1 MMCFNPNSVRFLKL
15 PKYSNLVRPYCLVQ
29 YSLHSPSH
37 ERCMFSDED
46 LGKRRSVETNRE
58 SQPVGCETTHYP
70 PHVIR
75 MNRLQNNGI
84 KVGTKMGEQIS
95 VEIPISTRLEI
106 L

>member
-1 MMCFNPNSVRFLKL
+1 
-15 PKYSNLVRPYCLVQ
+15 
-29 YSLHSPSH
+29 
-37 ERCMFSDED
+37 MFSDED
-46 LGKRRSVETNRE
+46 LGKRRSVETSRE
-58 SQPVGCETTHYP
+58 SQPVGCETAHYP

-106 L
+106 LVALRN